1 MAMNLNGKL
10 VVGISSRA
18 LFDLEEEN
26 RIFEEQGLEAYSKYQ
41 IEHENDILKP
51 GTAFPVKELH
61 LFTVFRTHNL
71 QVLQRGWGK
80 RRIDAL
86 DDFSFYQKTNH
97 GESDGGANAP
107 PFPPLQAGH
116 ANGKYLNKR
125 PFPPAPPK
133 RPPENP
139 PP

>member
-1 MAMNLNGKL
+1 MQHNFFGRFKS
-10 VVGISSRA
+10 GIERRFA
-18 LFDLEEEN
+18 EPV
-26 RIFEEQGLEAYSKYQ
+26 
-41 IEHENDILKP
+41 KP

-107 PFPPLQAGH
+107 PFFVW
-116 ANGKYLNKR
+116 KR
-125 PFPPAPPK
+125 L
-133 RPPENP
+133 
-139 PP
+139 